1 MNIWT
6 NSSPF
11 LPVRAVFVH
20 LVIKKQSAMFIIPA
34 QGQIARPLG
43 FVNICAGLGLLYR
56 NSLTTAHNL
65 IRQYARDS
73 LFISS
78 LFI

>member
-1 MNIWT
+1 
-6 NSSPF
+6 
-11 LPVRAVFVH
+11 
-20 LVIKKQSAMFIIPA
+20 MFIIPA
-34 QGQIARPLG
+34 QGQIARHLG

-56 NSLTTAHNL
+56 NSLMTAHNL